1 MSITYKYLNFRLR
14 TNLLNECKK
23 LVYYNYADRDLKD
36 AITACAIKSPD
47 GMPNNMFKVDPDICD
62 RYIFTSIV
70 STIPNVMEEIN
81 KFQCSTARIRIL
93 KQEPQDITP
102 VHIDEENWHNPVEKH
117 LRIWI
122 ALNHNPNFICIFG
135 KDEICLEAGQGV
147 VFNPDTPHG
156 AKNLDKSE
164 ARYSLN
170 MIVKPN
176 KWLKENVIEH

>member
-81 KFQCSTARIRIL
+81 KFRCSTARIRIL